1 MRKLLITSL
10 LILIVLVGHSQT
22 TKNFIDQP
30 YIEVNG
36 NADTSITPDEI
47 YLKIVI
53 SESDTKNRVSLE
65 DQEIKMVDALK
76 ALGIETEKDLTTS
89 DASSNFK
96 YYFLKGTDVIKTKE
110 YILKV
115 SDAVMLTKVLLQ
127 LEGLNI
133 SNTSIDHVDYSKLED
148 LKNFMRTKAVE
159 NAKTRAIALT
169 RSLNQTVG
177 AAIYIADSDVGNSNM
192 LSGRVAGVVVTG
204 YGISRNKQQPQ
215 LPNIQFEKIQVNTNV
230 NVKFILK

>member
-1 MRKLLITSL
+1 MRKPLITILFSL
-10 LILIVLVGHSQT
+10 TVLFGLSQN

-36 NADTSITPDEI
+36 GADTVVTPDKI
-47 YLKIVI
+47 YIKIVI
-53 SESDTKNRVSLE
+53 SESDTKNKVSLE
-65 DQEIKMVDALK
+65 DLEAKMVDALK

-96 YYFLKGTDVIKTKE
+96 YYFLRGTNVLKTKE

-115 SDAVMLTKVLLQ
+115 SDAMTLTKVLSQ
-127 LEGLNI
+127 LERLGI
-133 SNTSIDHVDYSKLED
+133 SNTSIDHVDYSKLDD

-169 RSLNQTVG
+169 KPLNQTVG
-177 AAIYIADSDVGNSNM
+177 AAIYIADSDVNSSAM

-204 YGISRNKQQPQ
+204 YGTMRNKQAE